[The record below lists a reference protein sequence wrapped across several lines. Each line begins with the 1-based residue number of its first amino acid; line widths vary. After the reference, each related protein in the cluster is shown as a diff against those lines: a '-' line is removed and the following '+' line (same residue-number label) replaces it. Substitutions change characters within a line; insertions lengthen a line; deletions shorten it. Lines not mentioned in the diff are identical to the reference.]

1 MPELKF
7 LDPVFTQ
14 LEKLALWHKV
24 LICVLVFGLIIGGY
38 VFLFFLPK
46 NAEASKLGGQLDKL
60 SKELKVARQNA
71 GQLKKFRAEMKKA
84 QNDFNKAKKALPEKQ
99 DIPELLSSIS
109 RSGQEAGLEFRL
121 FQPRGESVKDFYA
134 EIPVSMKVAGNF
146 HNVVIFFD
154 QITGLSRIVN
164 IKNITIA
171 VPKDG
176 GKLTANSTAVT
187 YRFVDKPPPKK
198 KPTGKKKKRK

>member
-1 MPELKF
+1 MTL
-7 LDPVFTQ
+7 L
-14 LEKLALWHKV
+14 
-24 LICVLVFGLIIGGY
+24 Y

-46 NAEASKLGGQLDKL
+46 NAEASKLGDQLDKL
-60 SKELKVARQNA
+60 SKELKVAKQNA

-84 QNDFNKAKKALPEKQ
+84 QNDFNKAKEALPEKQ

-109 RSGQEAGLEFRL
+109 RSGQDSGLEFRL
-121 FQPRGESVKDFYA
+121 FQPKGESIKDFYA

-164 IKNITIA
+164 VKNITLA

-176 GKLTANSTAVT
+176 GKLTATSTAVT

-198 KPTGKKKKRK
+198 KAKRTGCGSPA